1 MGFAPA
7 QRALT
12 ARRIRLVNKTLVLVS
27 YSNYLE
33 PMPAMDG
40 NVVTAWEFERRVRV
54 MFRRSTMY
62 RQIVDRGLFDNG
74 QALKRRHTI
83 SLLCG
88 ALTVA
93 WAIVLI
99 G

>member
-1 MGFAPA
+1 
-7 QRALT
+7 
-12 ARRIRLVNKTLVLVS
+12 
-27 YSNYLE
+27 
-33 PMPAMDG
+33 
-40 NVVTAWEFERRVRV
+40 